1 MRNKEAIILAG
12 GKGTRLSKVVSDVP
26 KPMAMVS
33 GRPFLCHL
41 LHKLKREGFTKVII
55 ADGYLRE
62 CIEGYFGSEYDGLL
76 IEYSSEST
84 PLGTGG
90 AIRKALNY
98 CQNEWVYVF
107 NGDTYFDANLKQIDL
122 KLHKIKDNIDAV
134 LCATKVENCERFG
147 TIKISSDNSILS
159 FKEKSGSKY
168 SVISAGIY
176 ILKKK
181 SFMNFR
187 VSEFSIEKDYFEK
200 IAGTGRMIAVVL
212 DGTFIDIGTPEDY
225 NLAQQL
231 LS

>member
-1 MRNKEAIILAG
+1 MQNKEAIILAG

-41 LHKLKREGFTKVII
+41 LDKLKREGFTKVII

-62 CIEGYFGSEYDGLL
+62 FIEDYFGSEYSGLS
-76 IEYSSEST
+76 IEYSSEFT

-98 CQNEWVYVF
+98 CQEEWVYVF
-107 NGDTYFDANLKQIDL
+107 NGDTYFDANLNLIDR
-122 KLHKIKDNIDAV
+122 NIPKFEENVDV
-134 LCATKVENCERFG
+134 ILCATKVQNSERFG
-147 TIKISSDNSILS
+147 TIKISSDNIVLS
-159 FKEKSGSKY
+159 FKEKSVSKY
-168 SVISAGIY
+168 SIISAGIY
-176 ILKKK
+176 VLKKK
-181 SFMNFR
+181 KFMDFS

-200 IAGTGRMIAVVL
+200 IAGTGRLIAFVL
-212 DGTFIDIGTPEDY
+212 DGIFIDIGTPEDY
-225 NLAQQL
+225 KKAQQL